1 MVKIYADYGDEPED
15 EFIPIPDQLACS
27 YYDLEMDS
35 YEEDALFF
43 SALLPDNATVLEL
56 GCGSGRVG
64 RHLAKKN
71 RTVTGVDISLLMLKK
86 ANERKLGTMHFSAMD
101 MTVLAFNHQFDS
113 VVIPY
118 NSLNLL
124 TTKERILQCLA
135 GCRQY
140 LKAGGLLIAQIF
152 IPTKTFLSEQK
163 KSFQFQI
170 FDMHPNGRLIK
181 EIIKQYHP
189 GSKTISV
196 EERFRVRPTGPHATP
211 ADYNSNYTVAAY
223 EISDWLHLFETAG
236 FTVRDCYEDFQK
248 TPINSTDS
256 SCLIIVCE

>member
-1 MVKIYADYGDEPED
+1 MVKIYADYEDEPED
-15 EFIPIPDQLACS
+15 EFITIPDHLACS
-27 YYDLEMDS
+27 YYDLEMDC
-35 YEEDALFF
+35 YQEDTLFF
-43 SALLPDNATVLEL
+43 DALLPDNASILEL

-64 RHLAKKN
+64 RYIAKNN
-71 RTVTGVDISLLMLKK
+71 RTITGVDISLPMLQNAK
-86 ANERKLGTMHFSAMD
+86 ERKLSQMHFSAMD
-101 MTVLAFNHQFDS
+101 MTALAFNHQFNS

-124 TTKERILQCLA
+124 ITKERILRCLN

-140 LKAGGLLIAQIF
+140 LQTGGMLIAQIF

-170 FDMHPNGRLIK
+170 FDMQPSGRLIK

-189 GSKTISV
+189 DSETISV
-196 EERFRVRPTGPHATP
+196 EERFRVRPTGPHTTH
-211 ADYNSNYTVAAY
+211 ADYNSTYTVAAY
-223 EISDWLHLFETAG
+223 EISDWLQLLKTAD

-256 SCLIIVCE
+256 SCAIVVCE

>member
-15 EFIPIPDQLACS
+15 EFIPIPDHLACS

-43 SALLPDNATVLEL
+43 STLLPDTASILEL

-64 RHLAKKN
+64 RHLANKG
-71 RTVTGVDISLLMLKK
+71 RTVTGVDISLPMLKK
-86 ANERKLGTMHFSAMD
+86 ARERKLNSMHFSAMD
-101 MTVLAFNHQFDS
+101 MTALAFTHQFNS
-113 VVIPY
+113 IVIPY

-124 TTKERILQCLA
+124 ITKERILPCLT

-140 LKAGGLLIAQIF
+140 LQTGGLLIAQIF
-152 IPTKTFLSEQK
+152 IPTNKFLTEQK

-170 FDMHPNGRLIK
+170 FDMQPCGRLIK

-189 GSKTISV
+189 ASKTISV
-196 EERFRVRPTGPHATP
+196 EERFRVRPTGAHAIP
-211 ADYNSNYTVAAY
+211 ADYNSNYTIAAY
-223 EISDWLHLFETAG
+223 ETADWLHLFETTG
-236 FTVRDCYEDFQK
+236 FTVRYCYEDVQK